1 MKSFKAIIF
10 GSIGTILETSD
21 IQRKSFNK
29 AFKKFG
35 LNWYWSTNEY
45 KKLLKTSG
53 GETRL
58 SNYAKIKNTK
68 INTKKLRNL
77 KTKFFNNYLKK
88 NRLKPRAGVINI
100 IKFCKKNNI
109 RLGFASS
116 TSINNINSIFFS
128 LKNVIKKKD
137 FNFIANSKLVTKKK
151 PYPDIYKVVLK
162 KFNLSSDECLAIEDT
177 EESMKSALRAK
188 ILCVAFP
195 GKLHEKKKFKGS
207 YKITKKL
214 IIKDVFSNL
223 KNF

>member
-10 GSIGTILETSD
+10 GSIGTLLETSD

-35 LNWYWSTNEY
+35 LNWHWSINEY
-45 KKLLKTSG
+45 KKLLKMSG

-58 SNYAKIKNTK
+58 SNYAKIKNEK
-68 INTKKLRNL
+68 INTQKLRNL

-88 NRLKPRAGVINI
+88 NRLKPRAGVTNI

-109 RLGFASS
+109 RLGLASS

-128 LKNVIKKKD
+128 LKDIIKKKD
-137 FNFIANSKLVTKKK
+137 FNFIGNSKLVSRKK

-162 KFNLSSDECLAIEDT
+162 KFDLRSNECLAIEDT
-177 EESMKSALRAK
+177 EESMESASRAK

-214 IIKDVFSNL
+214 IIKDIF
-223 KNF
+223 F